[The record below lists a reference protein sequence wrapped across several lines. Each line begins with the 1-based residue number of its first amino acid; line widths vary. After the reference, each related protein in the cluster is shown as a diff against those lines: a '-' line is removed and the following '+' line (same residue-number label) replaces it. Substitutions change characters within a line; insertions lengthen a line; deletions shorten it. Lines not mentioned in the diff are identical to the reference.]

1 MQGTVAG
8 FPGESASLIN
18 FWRIDLAQTYAAS
31 GLTPQQ
37 WDSDFFRDYVRASR
51 YRRYMGTDEASIF
64 QLKEDLTKK
73 KGDSVTF
80 ALVNE
85 LTGNGV
91 TGNTTLKG
99 NEERLNSR
107 SHRVSVD
114 VLRHV
119 VAVDDWDVQKSVI
132 DLRNAARTQIRE
144 WAMKKLRDGITS
156 ALGQIDGTA
165 FASAAAGA
173 RNTWTAN
180 NQDRL
185 LFGTT
190 TANYNATFATAC
202 GAIGA
207 SEQCSPVALSLMK
220 RMAQAASPKIKPVM
234 VKETDQE
241 WYVCFIGPRAWRDL
255 TEDNPTT
262 NALTLA
268 NRDARV
274 RGVDNPL
281 FTGDSLVWDGMILR
295 EIPEIAALTD
305 QSGSA
310 GAALEPVYLCG
321 AQAVGLAWAQRTK
334 STTDTDDYEFLH
346 GVGVQEIRGI
356 EKLRFGTAA
365 GADTTTPK
373 DHGIV
378 TGFFAAAAD

>member
-1 MQGTVAG
+1 M
-8 FPGESASLIN
+8 
-18 FWRIDLAQTYAAS
+18 AQTYAVS

-37 WDSDFFRDYVRASR
+37 WDSEFFTDYVRASR
-51 YRRYMGTDEASIF
+51 FKRYMGTDEGSII
-64 QLKEDLTKK
+64 QLKEDLAKK

-85 LTGNGV
+85 LVGDGV
-91 TGNTTLKG
+91 TGNQTLKG
-99 NEERLNSR
+99 NEERLGSR
-107 SHRVSVD
+107 SHKVTVD
-114 VLRHV
+114 VLRHA

-132 DLRNAARTQIRE
+132 DLRNAAKTQLRE
-144 WAMKKLRDGITS
+144 WAQKKLRDGITN
-156 ALGQIDGTA
+156 ALGQIDGVNYTSS
-165 FASAAAGA
+165 SAAQ

-180 NQDRL
+180 NSDRV
-185 LFGTT
+185 LFGLTT
-190 TANYNATFATAC
+190 SNYNATFATA
-202 GAIGA
+202 IGGLSA
-207 SEQCSPVALSLMK
+207 GEQCSPNALSLMK
-220 RMAQAASPKIKPVM
+220 RLAQAGSPKIKPVYVREM
-234 VKETDQE
+234 DQE
-241 WYVCFIGPRAWRDL
+241 WYVVFIGPKAWRDL

-262 NALTLA
+262 NVLTLA

-295 EIPEIAALTD
+295 ELPEIAALD
-305 QSGSA
+305 VSGSA
-310 GAALEPVYLCG
+310 GARIEPVYLCG

-356 EKLRFGTAA
+356 EKLRFGT
-365 GADTTTPK
+365 GASDLTTPK

-378 TGFFAAAAD
+378 TGFFAAAND

>member
-1 MQGTVAG
+1 M
-8 FPGESASLIN
+8 
-18 FWRIDLAQTYAAS
+18 AQTYAAS

-37 WDSDFFRDYVRASR
+37 WDSEFFTDYVRASR
-51 YRRYMGTDEASIF
+51 FKRYMGTDEGSII

-85 LTGNGV
+85 LVGDGV
-91 TGNTTLKG
+91 TGNQTLKG
-99 NEERLNSR
+99 NEERLGSR
-107 SHRVSVD
+107 SHRVYVD
-114 VLRHV
+114 VLRHA
-119 VAVDDWDVQKSVI
+119 VAVDDWDAQKSVI
-132 DLRNAARTQIRE
+132 DLRNAAKTQLRE
-144 WAMKKLRDGITS
+144 WAQKKLRDGITN
-156 ALGQIDGTA
+156 ALGQIDGVNYTA
-165 FASAAAGA
+165 SSAAQ

-180 NQDRL
+180 NSDRV
-185 LFGTT
+185 LFGLT
-190 TANYNATFATAC
+190 TANYNATFATAV
-202 GAIGA
+202 GGLSAG
-207 SEQCSPVALSLMK
+207 EQLTPNALSLMK
-220 RMAQAASPKIKPVM
+220 RLAQAGSPKIKPVYVREM
-234 VKETDQE
+234 DQE
-241 WYVCFIGPRAWRDL
+241 WYVCFIGPKAWRDL

-262 NALTLA
+262 NVLTLA

-295 EIPEIAALTD
+295 ELPEIAALD
-305 QSGSA
+305 VSGSA
-310 GAALEPVYLCG
+310 GARIEPVYLCG
-321 AQAVGLAWAQRTK
+321 AQAIGLAWAQRTK

-356 EKLRFGTAA
+356 EKLRFGT
-365 GADTTTPK
+365 GASDTTTPK

>member
-1 MQGTVAG
+1 M
-8 FPGESASLIN
+8 
-18 FWRIDLAQTYAAS
+18 AQTYAVA

-37 WDSDFFRDYVRASR
+37 WDAEFFRDYVRMSR
-51 YRRYMGTDEASIF
+51 YKRYMGVDEASIF
-64 QLKEDLTKK
+64 QLKDDLSKK
-73 KGDSVTF
+73 RGDRVTF

-91 TGNTTLKG
+91 TGNSTLKG

-107 SHRVSVD
+107 SHAVTVD
-114 VLRHV
+114 VLRHA

-144 WAMKKLRDGITS
+144 WAQKKLRDDCTD
-156 ALGQIDGTA
+156 ALGEIDGVLFNSATNA
-165 FASAAAGA
+165 QRDTWQVNNRDRLVFGTGTVTQTTFASAIS
-173 RNTWTAN
+173 
-180 NQDRL
+180 
-185 LFGTT
+185 FST
-190 TANYNATFATAC
+190 TAQLTPNL
-202 GAIGA
+202 
-207 SEQCSPVALSLMK
+207 LSLMK
-220 RMAQAASPKIKPVM
+220 RLAQAASPKVKPVYVREM
-234 VKETDQE
+234 DQE
-241 WYVCFIGPRAWRDL
+241 WYVAFVGPRAWRDL

-262 NALTLA
+262 NVLTLA

-295 EIPEIAALTD
+295 EIPEIQALSSSVASI
-305 QSGSA
+305 SGLA
-310 GAALEPVYLCG
+310 IEPVYLCG

-356 EKLRFGTAA
+356 EKLRFGTSTS
-365 GADTTTPK
+365 ADLTTPK

-378 TGFFAAAAD
+378 TAFVAAAAD

>member
-1 MQGTVAG
+1 M
-8 FPGESASLIN
+8 S
-18 FWRIDLAQTYAAS
+18 QTYAVA
-31 GLTPQQ
+31 GLTPQI
-37 WDSDFFRDYVRASR
+37 WDDEFFRDYVRMSR
-51 YRRYMGTDEASIF
+51 FKRYMGTNEAAII

-73 KGDSVTF
+73 KGDTVTF

-91 TGNTTLKG
+91 TGNATLKG

-107 SHRVSVD
+107 SHAVAVD
-114 VLRHV
+114 VLRHA

-132 DLRNAARTQIRE
+132 DLRNAAKVQLRE
-144 WAMKKLRDGITS
+144 WAQKKLRDGIRN
-156 ALGQIDGTA
+156 ALGQIDGVNFTSSTVA
-165 FASAAAGA
+165 Q
-173 RNTWTAN
+173 RDTWVTN
-180 NQDRL
+180 NSDRV
-185 LFGTT
+185 LFGDNTG
-190 TANYNATFATAC
+190 NYNATFATATF
-202 GAIGA
+202 AVSAAETLTPNI
-207 SEQCSPVALSLMK
+207 LSLMK
-220 RMAQAASPKIKPVM
+220 RMGQAASPKVKPVY
-234 VKETDQE
+234 VKEMDQE

-262 NALTLA
+262 NVLTLA

-295 EIPEIAALTD
+295 EIPEIATLETSLSS
-305 QSGSA
+305 SGVV
-310 GAALEPVYLCG
+310 LEPVYLCG
-321 AQAVGLAWAQRTK
+321 AQAIGLAWAQRTK
-334 STTDTDDYEFLH
+334 TTTDVDDYEFLH

-356 EKLRFGTAA
+356 EKLRFGTVA

-378 TGFFAAAAD
+378 TAFVAAPAD

>member
-1 MQGTVAG
+1 M
-8 FPGESASLIN
+8 
-18 FWRIDLAQTYAAS
+18 AQTYAAS

-37 WDSDFFRDYVRASR
+37 WDSEFFTDYVRASR
-51 YRRYMGTDEASIF
+51 FKRYMGTDEGSII

-85 LTGNGV
+85 LVGDGV
-91 TGNTTLKG
+91 TGNQTLKG
-99 NEERLNSR
+99 NEERLGSR
-107 SHRVSVD
+107 SHRVYVD
-114 VLRHV
+114 VLRHA

-132 DLRNAARTQIRE
+132 DLRNAAKTQLRE
-144 WAMKKLRDGITS
+144 WAQKKLRDGITN
-156 ALGQIDGTA
+156 ALGQIDGVNYTA
-165 FASAAAGA
+165 SSAAQ

-180 NQDRL
+180 NSDRV
-185 LFGTT
+185 LFGLTT
-190 TANYNATFATAC
+190 SNYNATFATAV
-202 GAIGA
+202 GGLSAG
-207 SEQCSPVALSLMK
+207 EQLTPNALSLMK
-220 RMAQAASPKIKPVM
+220 RLAQAASPKIKPVYVREM
-234 VKETDQE
+234 DQE
-241 WYVCFIGPRAWRDL
+241 WYVCFIGPKAWRDL

-262 NALTLA
+262 NVLTLA

-295 EIPEIAALTD
+295 ELPEIAALD
-305 QSGSA
+305 VSGSA
-310 GAALEPVYLCG
+310 GARIEPVYLCG
-321 AQAVGLAWAQRTK
+321 AQAIGLAWAQRTK

-356 EKLRFGTAA
+356 EKLRFGT
-365 GADTTTPK
+365 GASDTTTPK

>member
-1 MQGTVAG
+1 MAQSYAVA
-8 FPGESASLIN
+8 
-18 FWRIDLAQTYAAS
+18 
-31 GLTPQQ
+31 GLTPQL
-37 WDSDFFRDYVRASR
+37 WDDQFFRDYVRMSR
-51 YRRYMGTDEASIF
+51 YKRYMGTDEAAIF
-64 QLKEDLTKK
+64 QLQEDLTKK

-91 TGNTTLKG
+91 TGNSTLKG

-107 SHRVSVD
+107 SHKLTVD
-114 VLRHV
+114 VLRHA

-132 DLRNAARTQIRE
+132 DLRNAARTQLRE
-144 WAMKKLRDGITS
+144 WAQKKLRDDCTL
-156 ALGQIDGTA
+156 ALGQIDGVNYTA
-165 FASAAAGA
+165 STAGQ

-185 LFGTT
+185 LFGST
-190 TANYNATFATAC
+190 TANYNATFATA
-202 GAIGA
+202 IGGLSA
-207 SEQCSPVALSLMK
+207 GEQCSPLTLSLMK
-220 RMAQAASPKIKPVM
+220 RMAQAASPKIKPVY
-234 VKETDQE
+234 VKEMDQE
-241 WYVCFIGPRAWRDL
+241 WYVVFINSRSWRDL

-262 NALTLA
+262 NVLTLA
-268 NRDARV
+268 NRDARI

-295 EIPEIAALTD
+295 EIPEISPLTD
-305 QSGSA
+305 VSGSG
-310 GAALEPVYLCG
+310 GAAIAPVYLCG
-321 AQAVGLAWAQRTK
+321 AQAIGLAWAQRTK

-346 GVGVQEIRGI
+346 GVGVQEIRRI

>member
-1 MQGTVAG
+1 M
-8 FPGESASLIN
+8 S
-18 FWRIDLAQTYAAS
+18 QTYAAT
-31 GLTPQQ
+31 GLTPQV
-37 WDSDFFRDYVRASR
+37 WDSQFFTDYVRMSR
-51 YRRYMGTDEASIF
+51 YKRYMGTDEASIF

-73 KGDSVTF
+73 KGDTVTF

-91 TGNTTLKG
+91 TGNSTLKG

-107 SHRVSVD
+107 SHALAVD
-114 VLRHV
+114 VLRHA
-119 VAVDDWDVQKSVI
+119 VAVDDWDIQKSVI
-132 DLRNAARTQIRE
+132 DLRNAARVQLRQ
-144 WAMKKLRDGITS
+144 WAQKKLRDDITN
-156 ALGQIDGTA
+156 ALGQIDGTNY
-165 FASAAAGA
+165 ASSDATA

-180 NQDRL
+180 NSDRV
-185 LFGTT
+185 LFGTS
-190 TANYNATFATAC
+190 TANYNATFATAI
-202 GAIGA
+202 ASIGA
-207 SEQCSPVALSLMK
+207 TEQCSPNALSLMK
-220 RMAQAASPKIKPVM
+220 RIAQAASPKVRPVY
-234 VKETDQE
+234 VKEMDQE

-262 NALTLA
+262 NALILA
-268 NRDARV
+268 NRDARI

-305 QSGSA
+305 LSGSA
-310 GAALEPVYLCG
+310 GAAIEPCYLCG
-321 AQAVGLAWAQRTK
+321 AQAVGVAWAQRTK

-346 GVGVQEIRGI
+346 GVGVQEIRRI

>member
-1 MQGTVAG
+1 M
-8 FPGESASLIN
+8 
-18 FWRIDLAQTYAAS
+18 AQTYAAT

-37 WDSDFFRDYVRASR
+37 WDDQYFTDYVRSSR
-51 YRRYMGTDEASIF
+51 FKRYFGTDEAAII
-64 QLKEDLTKK
+64 QLKEDLSKK

-91 TGNTTLKG
+91 TGNNPLKG
-99 NEERLNSR
+99 NEERLGSR
-107 SHRVSVD
+107 SHRVYVD
-114 VLRHV
+114 VLRHA
-119 VAVDDWDVQKSVI
+119 VAVDDWDMQKSVI
-132 DLRNAARTQIRE
+132 DLRNAAKTQLRE
-144 WAMKKLRDGITS
+144 WSQKKLRDGIVT
-156 ALGQIDGTA
+156 ALGQVDGVAFESATA
-165 FASAAAGA
+165 GQ

-180 NQDRL
+180 NSDRL
-185 LFGTT
+185 LFGLS
-190 TANYNATFATAC
+190 TANYNATFATAVN
-202 GAIGA
+202 GLSAG
-207 SEQCSPVALSLMK
+207 EQLSPNALSLMK
-220 RMAQAASPKIKPVM
+220 RLAQAASPKIKPVM
-234 VKETDQE
+234 VKEIDQE
-241 WYVCFIGPRAWRDL
+241 WYVAFVGPRAWRDL

-262 NALTLA
+262 NVLTLA

-281 FTGDSLVWDGMILR
+281 FTGDSLVWDGIIIR
-295 EIPEIAALTD
+295 EIPEISSLRAV
-305 QSGSA
+305 SGSA
-310 GAALEPVYLCG
+310 GAAIEPVYLCG
-321 AQAVGLAWAQRTK
+321 AQAIGLAWAQRTK
-334 STTDTDDYEFLH
+334 STTDVDDYEFLH